1 MAMMAELETRFGEKA
16 SYCHYPQEAKAVVS
30 SIVKRH
36 PKPTSWWMREEP
48 QWVNLLGSMKKT
60 NTMRINKVSIAS
72 YETQME
78 SHERA
83 TLTIA
88 TLKTSDVGE

>member
-1 MAMMAELETRFGEKA
+1 
-16 SYCHYPQEAKAVVS
+16 
-30 SIVKRH
+30 
-36 PKPTSWWMREEP
+36 MREEP